1 MSKKLFVC
9 RECGYVFPE
18 QLFHLIEQNIQ
29 VYCERCG
36 SPFILEGVEF
46 KPAPVPYRRK
56 TLPSPLSISQND
68 STALNKIIQFLNR
81 IAFIPLFIFTIV
93 SFGLI
98 FGVIFDPDNWFD
110 IFFRHALQ
118 GIIGLFILI
127 YDKAYISPK
136 IKERKFNVIF
146 IDAFSWGILGCVL
159 YGTGVIVLIKG
170 IFIML
175 YVITDRENK
184 DFKAYNFGL
193 LIKNSLNYFSAKA
206 GLLIILLGIYGVYIG
221 ELYLVSNAARVIII
235 EYPVYIELSPMLL
248 ALIVLLIITLIAIII
263 DSKSKH
269 KIKEKREFKTRD
281 AFPVII
287 RGIFST
293 IFFAAGIFILLKGIL
308 LFFLTFGKPSEIRK
322 VIPKEEKQVYYSPP
336 YKQIEPPDRVIP
348 EEKEVEFEEPSK
360 PIISQPPS
368 AFPPEDKVLK
378 IEQQKDVT
386 LQLGRIE
393 KEDKKKYKK
402 EKERKEKEYELKLH
416 ESLLPVKNEKDKK
429 LVKHYFSKIFAVL
442 SKDLR
447 QQIINLKIPKKEKKE
462 LLDEL
467 VFLTKEEQVKY
478 IEALVSLYE
487 EIPHKLIE
495 RIRKLPNVKPK
506 HYDKIVTQLK
516 YMDAKEQIRFIQ
528 FLEEN
533 A

>member
-18 QLFHLIEQNIQ
+18 QLSHLIEQNIQ

-36 SPFILEGVEF
+36 SPFVLEGVEF

-56 TLPSPLSISQND
+56 PLPSPLSISQKD
-68 STALNKIIQFLNR
+68 STVLNKIIQLLNK
-81 IAFIPLFIFTIV
+81 IAFIPLFIFTFV
-93 SFGLI
+93 SFSLI

-110 IFFRHALQ
+110 IFFRYALQ
-118 GIIGLFILI
+118 GIIGLSILI
-127 YDKAYISPK
+127 YDRAYISPK
-136 IKERKFNVIF
+136 IKERKFNEIF
-146 IDAFSWGILGCVL
+146 IDAFCWGILGCVL
-159 YGTGVIVLIKG
+159 YGTGVIILIKG

-184 DFKAYNFGL
+184 DFKAYDFGL
-193 LIKNSLNYFSAKA
+193 LIKNSLNYFSAKT
-206 GLLIILLGIYGVYIG
+206 GLLIILLGIYGVYLG
-221 ELYLVSNAARVIII
+221 ELYLVRNAARTIII
-235 EYPVYIELSPMLL
+235 EYPVYIEISRMLL
-248 ALIVLLIITLIAIII
+248 ALIVLLIIALIAIII
-263 DSKSKH
+263 DAKSKH
-269 KIKEKREFKTRD
+269 KIKEKREFKKRD
-281 AFPVII
+281 AVPVII
-287 RGIFST
+287 RGIFGT
-293 IFFAAGIFILLKGIL
+293 IFFAAGIFILLKGIF
-308 LFFLTFGKPSEIRK
+308 LFLLTFGKPSEIRK
-322 VIPKEEKQVYYSPP
+322 VIPKEEEQVYYFQP

-348 EEKEVEFEEPSK
+348 KEKEVEFQEPSK
-360 PIISQPPS
+360 PVISQPPS
-368 AFPPEDKVLK
+368 AIPPKDKVLK

-386 LQLGRIE
+386 LELGRIE

-402 EKERKEKEYELKLH
+402 EKEIKEKEFELKLH
-416 ESLLPVKNEKDKK
+416 ESLLPVKDEKDKK
-429 LVKHYFSKIFAVL
+429 LVKQYFSKIFTVL

-462 LLDEL
+462 LLEEL

-506 HYDKIVTQLK
+506 HYDKIVNQLK
-516 YMDAKEQIRFIQ
+516 YMDAEEQIRFIK